1 MKTKP
6 TTVIGAIS
14 CSELAAPHRCNS
26 VEKSILS
33 AFNLAIFLMFG
44 TLATT
49 TLMRQSPI
57 PLVIDD
63 STLLGT
69 RFSGHNKVGKE
80 GR

>member
-1 MKTKP
+1 
-6 TTVIGAIS
+6 
-14 CSELAAPHRCNS
+14 
-26 VEKSILS
+26 
-33 AFNLAIFLMFG
+33 MFG

>member
-1 MKTKP
+1 
-6 TTVIGAIS
+6 
-14 CSELAAPHRCNS
+14 
-26 VEKSILS
+26 
-33 AFNLAIFLMFG
+33 MFG
-44 TLATT
+44 TPATP

-69 RFSGHNKVGKE
+69 RFSGHNKFGKE

>member
-1 MKTKP
+1 MQQRRKIHTFRLQF
-6 TTVIGAIS
+6 S
-14 CSELAAPHRCNS
+14 N
-26 VEKSILS
+26 
-33 AFNLAIFLMFG
+33 FLMFG

-69 RFSGHNKVGKE
+69 RFSGHNKVRKE